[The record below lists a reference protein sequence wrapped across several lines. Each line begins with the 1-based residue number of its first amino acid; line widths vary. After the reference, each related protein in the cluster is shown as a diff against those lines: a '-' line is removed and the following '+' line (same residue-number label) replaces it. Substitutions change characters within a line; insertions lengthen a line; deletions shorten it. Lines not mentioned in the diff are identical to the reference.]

1 MTITMNDSKINNID
15 DIKLF
20 LQSTQ
25 EVSFN
30 RTNRLEAYQWIEQT
44 LVKFNYMGLSKADKS
59 MIKQYIAKITKYSR
73 AQITRLISQY
83 IHTGYVQEIPYDRNQ
98 FTKSYSDQDIKLLA
112 QTDELH
118 DFPNGAAIKKI
129 LHSMSKTDKSFKNI
143 AKISVAHI
151 YNLRRSTAYKRTAKK
166 YDKTKPAQVNIG
178 LRQKPQPNGQ
188 PGFIRVDTVHQGDSA
203 LEKGVYHIN
212 TADEI
217 SQFEFIGSV
226 EKITEQFMLPLL
238 RKIIAAYPF
247 KILGFHADN
256 GSEYINKFIAQMLN
270 KLLIQLTKC
279 RPRHCNDN
287 ALIESKNGS
296 IIRKWLGYGF
306 IPQHFADD
314 LNRFFFGCFN
324 YYLNFHRPCAFA
336 TITIDKKGKSKKTY
350 KYNDYLTPYEKLKS
364 LSKAFKYLKKGL
376 SFKQLD
382 KIAYSQTNNQMAQ
395 IIQTE
400 RSKLFRKIFASPQL
414 LP

>member
-1 MTITMNDSKINNID
+1 MTITMNDSKLNNID
-15 DIKLF
+15 DIKRF

-25 EVSFN
+25 EVSFK
-30 RTNRLEAYQWIEQT
+30 RTNRCETYQWIEQT
-44 LVKFNYMGLSKADKS
+44 LVKFNYMGLSKADKG
-59 MIKQYIAKITKYSR
+59 MIKQYIAQITQYSR

-83 IHTGYVQEIPYDRNQ
+83 ICTGYVQEIPYDRNQ
-98 FTKSYSDQDIKLLA
+98 FTKLYSDQDIKLLA

-118 DFPNGAAIKKI
+118 DFSNGAALKKI
-129 LHSMSKTDKSFKNI
+129 LHSMSKSDKLFKNI
-143 AKISVAHI
+143 AQISVAHI
-151 YNLRRSTAYKRTAKK
+151 YNLRRSTVYKRITGK
-166 YDKTKPAQVNIG
+166 YDKTKPTQVKFG
-178 LRQKPQPNGQ
+178 LRQKPQPNGH

-212 TADEI
+212 TADEVT
-217 SQFEFIGSV
+217 QFELIGSV
-226 EKITEQFMLPLL
+226 EKITEQFILPLL
-238 RKIIAAYPF
+238 RKIINTYPF

-256 GSEYINKFIAQMLN
+256 GSEYINKFVVQMLN

-306 IPQHFADD
+306 IPQRFAND
-314 LNRFFFGCFN
+314 LNRFFFGGFN
-324 YYLNFHRPCAFA
+324 DYLNFHRPCAFA

-350 KYNDYLTPYEKLKS
+350 KHQDYLTPYEKLKS
-364 LSKAFKYLKKGL
+364 LPKARKYLKKDL
-376 SFKQLD
+376 TFKHLD

-395 IIQTE
+395 LIQTE
-400 RSKLFRKIFASPQL
+400 RSKLFKKVFASP
-414 LP
+414 